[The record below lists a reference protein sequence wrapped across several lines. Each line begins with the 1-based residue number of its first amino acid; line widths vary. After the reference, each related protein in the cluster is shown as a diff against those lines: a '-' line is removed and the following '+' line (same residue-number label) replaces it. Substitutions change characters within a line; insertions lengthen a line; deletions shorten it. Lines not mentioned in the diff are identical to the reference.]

1 MAYTGRERSDF
12 RILSFGCRLT
22 AVPSLPESIG
32 SLGEYTRSPK
42 RVTPLAQAGEGIGC
56 DKWKCRI
63 SSHAL
68 SRGMTLKSWR
78 PGQIRPESALILLRH
93 KSEIRVKSTNA
104 ERRFVTVSQGT
115 LPPCGGMGAGV
126 VQYGTTVPHRTTP
139 APIPP
144 QGGGEEFAE
153 PANQICDAVALTP
166 SPRFAALNPGD
177 KAADWFTCC
186 GEIQHQKGAGR

>member
-115 LPPCGGMGAGV
+115 
-126 VQYGTTVPHRTTP
+126 
-139 APIPP
+139 
-144 QGGGEEFAE
+144 
-153 PANQICDAVALTP
+153 P
-166 SPRFAALNPGD
+166 SPLAGGWGRGSCSMAPQCHIARPPPPSPH
-177 KAADWFTCC
+177 K
-186 GEIQHQKGAGR
+186 GEGRSSRNRRTKFVTQ